1 MIVFAISYILA
12 DVFLQK
18 YNFLPNSVKRSDALE
33 FLGIYRYGEEDMW
46 GFHENTNKEME
57 SEELLKDEAVV
68 DGGEA

>member
-1 MIVFAISYILA
+1 
-12 DVFLQK
+12 
-18 YNFLPNSVKRSDALE
+18 
-33 FLGIYRYGEEDMW
+33 MW